1 MVVTIRD
8 AAGTLPTS
16 LRDYAQQAVMK
27 LNAHF
32 KGIDEATVV
41 HESVRESHTIEI
53 TVEGHGLVLRA
64 EESNPD
70 ARLAVD
76 ETVSHLETRLLRFKG
91 KRFRAIA
98 GRREANHHL
107 DGELLLALEDIE
119 PEVVSKNKADIPAK
133 QFRIARKKHFE
144 LKPMSQ
150 EDAALN
156 MEMLGHD
163 FYLFRESETDQFQV
177 IYQRKDGSYGI
188 IIPRS

>member
-8 AAGTLPTS
+8 AAGTLPAT

-27 LNAHF
+27 LTSHF

-41 HESVRESHTIEI
+41 HEAVRESHTIEI

-70 ARLAVD
+70 PRIAID

-119 PEVVSKNKADIPAK
+119 PKGSVKSDSNETNK
-133 QFRIARKKHFE
+133 QFRIARRKHFE

-163 FYLFRESETDQFQV
+163 FYLFREAESDQFQV

-188 IIPRS
+188 IIPSS

>member
-8 AAGTLPTS
+8 AAGTLPAT
-16 LRDYAQQAVMK
+16 LKDYAQQTVTK
-27 LNAHF
+27 LSSHF
-32 KGIDEATVV
+32 KGIDEATIV
-41 HESVRESHTIEI
+41 HEAVRESHTIEI
-53 TVEGHGLVLRA
+53 TVYGHGVILRA
-64 EESNPD
+64 EEVSPD
-70 ARLAVD
+70 LRTAID
-76 ETVSHLETRLLRFKG
+76 EAICHLEKRLMRFKG

-98 GRREANHHL
+98 GRREANQYP
-107 DGELLLALEDIE
+107 DEQLLALEQIE
-119 PEVVSKNKADIPAK
+119 PNEAESVQAVEPTK

-163 FYLFRESETDQFQV
+163 FYLFRDAETDQFQV

-188 IIPRS
+188 IIPQT